1 MMKNKLVTAIITG
14 TLALTVAFTGIAPQD
29 NMTASASSTK
39 KVSKNYYTTAALNM
53 RTGAGVNK
61 KFIKTLPRGKK
72 VYASRSKKVS
82 GTTWYKVR
90 ASGSTGWVSGKYLST
105 KKTKK
110 AKKVK
115 KVSATSGNAIIAAG
129 RKYVGTPYVWGG
141 SRPGG
146 FDCSGFT
153 SYVYKQAGM
162 KSLPRT
168 SAAQKSAVKRVS
180 SPKVGDLIFFS
191 ANPGGN
197 RVTHVG
203 IYAGNNT
210 VLHAAGNSVKFQ
222 SLSGYWNSRVI
233 SYGTTR

>member
-1 MMKNKLVTAIITG
+1 MIKNKLATSIITG
-14 TLALTVAFTGIAPQD
+14 FLAATVAFTGVTPQE
-29 NMTASASSTK
+29 ASAATSSTK
-39 KVSKNYYTTAALNM
+39 KVSKNFYTTASLNM
-53 RTGAGVNK
+53 RTGAGANK
-61 KFIKTLPRGKK
+61 KFIKALPRGKK

-90 ASGSTGWVSGKYLST
+90 ASGNKGWVSGKYLST
-105 KKTKK
+105 KKVAK

-115 KVSATSGNAIIAAG
+115 KVSSTSGNAIIAAG
-129 RKYVGTPYVWGG
+129 RKYIGTPYVWGG
-141 SRPGG
+141 TTPGG

-153 SYVYKQAGM
+153 SYVYKKAGM

-168 SAAQKSAVKRVS
+168 SRAQKAAVKRVS

-191 ANPGGN
+191 ASPGGSY
-197 RVTHVG
+197 VTHVG

-222 SLSGYWNSRVI
+222 SLSGYWDKRVV